1 MLYFTLFIIFF
12 FVSCF
17 FVDDATKSN
26 ISVTT
31 CPTVA
36 FIKQTSD
43 LSTRPHTVNG
53 CTKDKT
59 RSFKDLEKK
68 NTVNAMSF
76 IFYSASLI
84 CICMLE
90 KKNLEFHSNVQ
101 IYISLSM

>member
-1 MLYFTLFIIFF
+1 MWSNVSYVKIRFANMLYFTLFIIFF

-59 RSFKDLEKK
+59 RSFKDLAKK
-68 NTVNAMSF
+68 NILWMLCHSFSTVLVWYA
-76 IFYSASLI
+76 YA
-84 CICMLE
+84 C
-90 KKNLEFHSNVQ
+90 
-101 IYISLSM
+101 